1 MSWRSRRRGRRDS
14 SETRQSS
21 PAGEAQQPKA
31 IDWGKVLG
39 RAALA
44 VGGFLFLRELSSPNL
59 ASLSGP
65 PTASLGAVEA
75 RSFARMEAPRP
86 PSKLKQAV
94 DWAIDHGPQLAIGA
108 FAYDILTSPVSST
121 SAAPQPAKPQ
131 HRAVPVPQLDIEEL
145 LRHWRDAGSG
155 TGTDLDVAAPARDSG
170 RATMSGWTPP
180 SDHQWLEL
188 APHPSVI
195 VIVGPRNS
203 GKTHLGQRLLDQRR
217 VHADP
222 YVLGPSSLRRLLPK
236 EIGVV
241 QRLED
246 VPRGAAVLIDEAY
259 IAFGARNSMTAA
271 GRIIGQMV
279 NLSRQRGW
287 SLIFVTQDSRQL
299 DVNVISQAD
308 VIAIKGVSEIG
319 REYERRELRPFTE
332 RARPAFATIQGDQRP
347 WTWVYSEKT
356 GFSGLVR
363 HEPASYWR
371 EALSNAFAGAMST
384 DDQPNVVG
392 KTAAPRQGK
401 RLSKDELRARAK
413 DLVLVRHL
421 SYGQAAKMI
430 GLSKSTVWDLVHD
443 K

>member
-1 MSWRSRRRGRRDS
+1 M
-14 SETRQSS
+14 
-21 PAGEAQQPKA
+21 
-31 IDWGKVLG
+31 
-39 RAALA
+39 
-44 VGGFLFLRELSSPNL
+44 
-59 ASLSGP
+59 
-65 PTASLGAVEA
+65 
-75 RSFARMEAPRP
+75 
-86 PSKLKQAV
+86 
-94 DWAIDHGPQLAIGA
+94 
-108 FAYDILTSPVSST
+108 
-121 SAAPQPAKPQ
+121 
-131 HRAVPVPQLDIEEL
+131 
-145 LRHWRDAGSG
+145 
-155 TGTDLDVAAPARDSG
+155 AAPARDSG
-170 RATMSGWTPP
+170 HATSSSWTPP

-203 GKTHLGQRLLDQRR
+203 GKSHLGQRLLDQRR
-217 VHADP
+217 VRSAP

-246 VPRGAAVLIDEAY
+246 VPHGAAVLIDEAY
-259 IAFGARNSMTAA
+259 IAFGARISMTAA

-347 WTWVYSEKT
+347 WTWVHSEKT

-371 EALSNAFAGAMST
+371 EALSNAFAGVMSA

-401 RLSKDELRARAK
+401 RLSKEELRARAK
-413 DLVLVRHL
+413 ELVLVRHL

>member
-1 MSWRSRRRGRRDS
+1 MHRIFRRRHQDS
-14 SETRQSS
+14 PKTDQSLS
-21 PAGEAQQPKA
+21 AGEEREPKA
-31 IDWGKVLG
+31 IDWGKVFR

-44 VGGFLFLRELSSPNL
+44 VGGFLVVRELGSPNP
-59 ASLSGP
+59 ARLSGP
-65 PTASLGAVEA
+65 PTASPAAAEA
-75 RSFARMEAPRP
+75 RSFVRMDAPHRP
-86 PSKLKQAV
+86 SQLEQTIGWV
-94 DWAIDHGPQLAIGA
+94 IDHGPHLAVGA
-108 FAYDILTSPVSST
+108 FAYDLLTSPVPSS
-121 SAAPQPAKPQ
+121 SAPPQPAKPQ
-131 HRAVPVPQLDIEEL
+131 HRAPPVPQLDFEEM
-145 LRHWRDAGSG
+145 LRHLRDVPSG
-155 TGTDLDVAAPARDSG
+155 PGTDLDMAAPARDSG
-170 RATMSGWTPP
+170 RATLSLWTPP

-188 APHPSVI
+188 APHPSVT
-195 VIVGPRNS
+195 VIIGPRGS
-203 GKTHLGQRLLDQRR
+203 GKSHLAQRLLELLR

-222 YVLGPSSLRRLLPK
+222 YVVGPGSLRGLLPK

-241 QRLED
+241 QRLQD
-246 VPRGAAVLIDEAY
+246 VPNKAAVLIDEAY
-259 IAFGARNSMTAA
+259 LAFGARNSMTAT
-271 GRIIGQMV
+271 GRGIGELV

-287 SLIFVTQDSRQL
+287 SLIFVAQDSRQL
-299 DVNVISQAD
+299 DVNIISQAD
-308 VIAIKGVSEIG
+308 VIAIQGVSEIG

-401 RLSKDELRARAK
+401 RLSKEELRARAK